1 MDNILVIG
9 GGSWG
14 TAFAHY
20 LTLKNK
26 PVKIWVREEEII
38 DSIKSR
44 RENQVF
50 LPGTKLSENLIPIS
64 DLESETR
71 AADIIIFAVPS
82 KFIRHTF
89 ERIKNMVDGKILVNL
104 SKGFEATSLKTIS
117 QLATDIM
124 GTDIIENWIT
134 ISGPSFAKELVQN
147 FPTAVVAGSV
157 NESLLKTIQTRFSS
171 NVLRIYR
178 SNDLTGIEVA
188 GSLKNVMAIASGIT
202 SGCGFGYNTTSALIT
217 RANME
222 ISRFG
227 ISLGARKETFW
238 GLAGIGDLILT
249 CFGTLSRNFQLGIR
263 IAQGET
269 LEAIEKTN
277 VMIAEGV
284 ETTRAIQALSE
295 KLKIDMPIS
304 SEIFQIL
311 FNKKSPIKAIKELMK
326 RSLKPEWNLN

>member
-1 MDNILVIG
+1 MTEILVIG

-14 TAFAHY
+14 TAFANY
-20 LTLKNK
+20 LTMKSK
-26 PVKIWVREEEII
+26 PVKIWVREAEVI
-38 DSIKSR
+38 DSIR
-44 RENQVF
+44 TNRENRIF
-50 LPGTKLSENLIPIS
+50 LPGTQLSKNLIPVS
-64 DLESETR
+64 DLETELRNVDT
-71 AADIIIFAVPS
+71 IVFAVPS

-89 ERIKNMVDGKILVNL
+89 ERIKTMIEGKTLVNL

-117 QLATDIM
+117 QLAIDIM
-124 GTDIIENWIT
+124 GPDIIDNWIT

-147 FPTAVVAGSV
+147 FPTAVVAGSA
-157 NESLLKTIQTRFSS
+157 NEALLKSIQTRFSS

-178 SNDLTGIEVA
+178 SDDLTGIEVA
-188 GSLKNVMAIASGIT
+188 GSLKNVMAIASGII

-227 ISLGARKETFW
+227 IQLGAKKETFW

-249 CFGTLSRNFQLGIR
+249 CFGTLSRNFQLGVR
-263 IAQGET
+263 IAKGET
-269 LEAIEKTN
+269 LEEIEKSN

-284 ETTRAIQALSE
+284 ETTRAIHTLSE
-295 KLKIDMPIS
+295 KLDIDMPIS
-304 SEIFQIL
+304 SEVYQIL
-311 FNKKSPIKAIKELMK
+311 FDKKSPIEAIKELMK